1 MIRAIIFD
9 FDGVVVNSEPVHL
22 AAFRQVA
29 EEEGMTLTDEEYT
42 ERYLALDDRGC
53 FEQLL
58 RSYGRPVEVIAVEAL
73 ARRKAEYFQRFAT
86 LPEVPGTRDFIL
98 RVKDRFILA
107 IASGALRTEIEK
119 PLRQMK
125 LRPYFSVIVSA
136 EDCQNCKPHPEP
148 YLKALERLNEV
159 VVPPLKPKE
168 CLVIEDA
175 VYGIKAAKSAGM
187 RCIALTTSYPADRL
201 IQADRVVKSL
211 GEVTLEDIAQMGK
224 E

>member
-22 AAFRQVA
+22 AAFRRVA
-29 EEEGMTLTDEEYT
+29 EEEGMTLTDEEYA

-58 RSYGRPVEVIAVEAL
+58 RSYGRPVDVVTVTSL
-73 ARRKAEYFQRFAT
+73 ARRKAEYFQRYAT

-98 RVKDRFILA
+98 RVKDNFVLA
-107 IASGALRTEIEK
+107 IASGALRSEIEK
-119 PLRQMK
+119 PLGEK
-125 LRPYFSVIVSA
+125 GLRPYFSVIVSA

-148 YLKALERLNEV
+148 YLKALERLNEE
-159 VVPPLKPKE
+159 VVPPLKPGE

-175 VYGIKAAKSAGM
+175 VYGVEAAKSAGM
-187 RCIALTTSYPADRL
+187 KCIALTTSYPAGRL
-201 IQADRVVKSL
+201 IRADRVVKSL
-211 GEVTLEDIAQMGK
+211 KEVTLEEIIQMGK